1 LLTYSTDLEAEADRL
16 RRQWQ
21 VVQQEGI
28 EALQQIRLQRASSA
42 ESDEVRNRITD
53 IEKIAPQLMAATGE
67 LPELCECQA
76 VPDRVTNIG
85 LRSFIEQA
93 FRWQLRLLNAP
104 HTVLRLELEVERLPW
119 FPARL
124 RRILDSLIAHAVASR
139 DISKGE
145 TRLTLG
151 VRLLSNGTELRV
163 ADNGKGISGMEWEDL
178 CKSAPHD
185 AADREDDPGADLA
198 IVQRLVEQSG
208 GTWTI
213 EHSGKLGS
221 AFVVVLP
228 RYDLDDFLKGY
239 VAVSPPGR

>member
-1 LLTYSTDLEAEADRL
+1 M
-16 RRQWQ
+16 
-21 VVQQEGI
+21 
-28 EALQQIRLQRASSA
+28 QQIRLLCVGSA
-42 ESDEVRNRITD
+42 ESDDVRHRITD
-53 IEKIAPQLMAATGE
+53 IEEIAAQLMAAISE

-76 VPDRVTNIG
+76 VPDRLTNIG

-145 TRLTLG
+145 TRLTVG
-151 VRLLSNGTELRV
+151 VRLLSDGVELRV
-163 ADNGKGISGMEWEDL
+163 ADNGKGISGTERESL
-178 CKSAPHD
+178 SRSAPRVASDWVDD
-185 AADREDDPGADLA
+185 AAADLA
-198 IVQRLVEQSG
+198 IVRLLVEQSG
-208 GTWTI
+208 GAWTI

-221 AFVVVLP
+221 TWVVVLP
-228 RYDLDDFLKGY
+228 RYGLDDYLRGN
-239 VAVSPPGR
+239 VAATPPGR